1 MDTTD
6 KALAWDK
13 LTEKNAKLAALRE
26 EVRRLRAG
34 IESYLDGN
42 YPTAAKNDKCSH
54 GRYGFEG
61 CENCIDEY
69 FTQLLKEPI

>member
-1 MDTTD
+1 MLPSYST
-6 KALAWDK
+6 ASRQAFGRCQ
-13 LTEKNAKLAALRE
+13 RE

-34 IESYLDGN
+34 IENYLDGN
-42 YPTAAKNDKCSH
+42 YPTAAKNDKCNH

-69 FTQLLKEPI
+69 FTQLLKETK

>member
-13 LTEKNAKLAALRE
+13 LE
-26 EVRRLRAG
+26 RLRAG
-34 IESYLDGN
+34 IESYLQGN
-42 YPTAAKNDKCSH
+42 YPTAAKNDKCKH
-54 GRYGFEG
+54 DRYGFEG

-69 FTQLLKEPI
+69 FMQLLKETK